1 MKVIIILLAS
11 LSLSISAFSQ
21 KLVKTYWDSYN
32 TKIQSEYYENANG
45 IANGAVKRYFYDGGI
60 FMQGTFKDNYPIGKW
75 TEYYPSGKIHKI
87 KTYTT
92 PGYADFTVRDGKVIS
107 YYEDGKTIERE
118 GNIKDGEYDGEY
130 KEYNKDGT
138 LTTEG
143 KYVNGVLE
151 RTGESKR
158 IYGEQQAAPLA
169 NGWTKT
175 NLDVS
180 TYRNGDSIPQVQ
192 DQVAWAK
199 LTTGAWC
206 YTNNDPS
213 NGTKYGKLYNWY
225 AVIDP
230 RGLAPKGYHIP
241 TDKEWTTLTQSVGAE
256 NLAGGK
262 MKATGTQD
270 WYGPNTGATNESGF
284 SGLPGGIRKYND
296 EKDNFYRR
304 SYGYWWS
311 SDYAVSRKLDYLSA
325 YIIRETM
332 DMRDGLSVRCVKSD
346 EQQVLKEEEALR
358 MKKDE
363 SNKTIQEADK
373 AYEVKDYKK
382 ALELYQSASFWL
394 WNEKYPKDRIFEIIE
409 KFQINS
415 KFISDFG
422 KSEYNTFAKDFNTL
436 KADFKTKSVKAYST
450 ATSTYN
456 EQTPIGFNSCS
467 CVEPW
472 NEKNAENA
480 IGCFEKNK
488 EFYEPYQRAI
498 TETFFKYKAALEKE
512 KENANKLD
520 VIVKFENNEY
530 KFTTYE
536 KTTFLN
542 NLKVAK
548 DNFELSKSFK
558 TNYLKAIESK
568 TNITNLNG
576 QNKKN
581 TLFKKYLIVYTDL
594 IAKINAY
601 PGLVEATVLLK
612 SLNAVSDKVV
622 GLYSEETKDLEK
634 KLKDAEASE
643 QIQTIIVGQ

>member
-1 MKVIIILLAS
+1 MKHIKNNLFLTIVVITTIL
-11 LSLSISAFSQ
+11 FS
-21 KLVKTYWDSYN
+21 T
-32 TKIQSEYYENANG
+32 I
-45 IANGAVKRYFYDGGI
+45 
-60 FMQGTFKDNYPIGKW
+60 
-75 TEYYPSGKIHKI
+75 
-87 KTYTT
+87 
-92 PGYADFTVRDGKVIS
+92 GYAQT
-107 YYEDGKTIERE
+107 ETI
-118 GNIKDGEYDGEY
+118 N
-130 KEYNKDGT
+130 
-138 LTTEG
+138 
-143 KYVNGVLE
+143 
-151 RTGESKR
+151 
-158 IYGEQQAAPLA
+158 
-169 NGWTKT
+169 WTKT

-262 MKATGTQD
+262 MKETGTQD

-325 YIIRETM
+325 YVIRETM

-422 KSEYNTFAKDFNTL
+422 KSEYNTFIKDFNTL

-548 DNFELSKSFK
+548 ENFELSKAIK
-558 TNYLKAIESK
+558 TNYLKALENKVS
-568 TNITNLNG
+568 ITNLNN

-581 TLFKKYLIVYTDL
+581 TLLKKYLIVYEDF
-594 IAKINAY
+594 ISKINAY
-601 PGLVEATVLLK
+601 PGLIETTSLLK
-612 SLNAVSDKVV
+612 SLIAVSDKVV
-622 GLYSEETKDLEK
+622 ALYSQETNDLEK
-634 KLKDAEASE
+634 KLKDAETTE
-643 QIQTIIVGQ
+643 QIQTIILGQ